1 MGYKHLAFRPG
12 VSPGDI
18 GIDTYSCS
26 IYFFFIL
33 LAICNALEL
42 LFIHLFLTV
51 LGLSVRA
58 CRQRSYSLAAV
69 HRLPLSVTSLVAEHK
84 L

>member
-1 MGYKHLAFRPG
+1 M
-12 VSPGDI
+12 
-18 GIDTYSCS
+18 DTYSCS
-26 IYFFFIL
+26 IYFFIL

-58 CRQRSYSLAAV
+58 CRQRGL
-69 HRLPLSVTSLVAEHK
+69 LPSCSAQAPPCCDLSGCRAQALGTWA
-84 L
+84 